1 MKVYF
6 TFGTDEQFPYT
17 NGYIVVDAADRE
29 QALAYYRS
37 RFPDIR
43 EGVVNCAFMY
53 YEGVDDEAIRNLEE
67 GGNRGVGCHEY
78 IDLAVEQNKEA
89 EKAHLAQAREKYLA
103 FLKEEIAEYCNKNGC
118 YKLYYDYRDELSPDD
133 VLQAYRCSID
143 KNYPDGI
150 PFSCFLEE
158 KLYELN
164 TDGDSYFI
172 DEVEKDINSN
182 EDEDVRFAYENSE
195 NGIYEDLTEAGY
207 GGIDVNLADLLSNT
221 RLKVNVMFGTPSERD
236 FDMGAVVHSYGSYD
250 FPDLDN
256 IIANKEYGFDYT
268 DNMLTYLIHQQG
280 HSVKEVYDCLFDN
293 PRGYSSG
300 DSNTFVKSV
309 VNEITNNPSEA
320 MSELTCLVELSG
332 QYIVD
337 FFDALSNEDNNKHLV
352 FDKSVEIGLFNEWS
366 GGGSLLE
373 VQLDKPFVVPVSYV
387 RDIQIEGA
395 GQGTYQIE
403 QLVREKWKAQEEHN
417 DERVYQLNNKI
428 DYEGKKY
435 NNGYSVDEVYG
446 LVGSCW
452 RDCVSYT
459 DKAPE
464 LYQEDVIKA
473 VGEVNAF
480 VKEREQSEDEVEIV

>member
-6 TFGTDEQFPYT
+6 TFGTDEQFPYQ
-17 NGYIVVDAADRE
+17 NGYIVVEAANRE

-78 IDLAVEQNKEA
+78 IDLAVEQKKEA
-89 EKAHLAQAREKYLA
+89 EKAHLAQAREKYIA

-118 YKLYYDYRDELSPDD
+118 YELYYDYRDELSPND
-133 VLQAYRCSID
+133 VLQAYRCCID
-143 KNYPDGI
+143 ENYDET
-150 PFSCFLEE
+150 PFVHHLENM
-158 KLYELN
+158 LYDLN
-164 TDGDSYFI
+164 IDGDRYFI
-172 DEVEKDINSN
+172 DEIEKDINSN
-182 EDEDVRFAYENSE
+182 EDEDILYAFENSE
-195 NGIYEDLTEAGY
+195 NGIYEDLEEAGY
-207 GGIDVNLADLLSNT
+207 NGVDVNLADLLRNT
-221 RLKVNVMFGTPSERD
+221 RLKVNVMFGTPSERNL
-236 FDMGAVVHSYGSYD
+236 DMGAIIGSYGSDIHYPDYD
-250 FPDLDN
+250 GILVD
-256 IIANKEYGFDYT
+256 KENGYDYT

-280 HSVKEVYDCLFDN
+280 HSVKEVYDCLLDN
-293 PRGYSSG
+293 PRGFSSG

-332 QYIVD
+332 QDIVD

-373 VQLDKPFVVPVSYV
+373 VQLNKPFVVPVSYV

-395 GQGTYQIE
+395 GKGTYQIQ
-403 QLVREKWKAQEEHN
+403 QLVEKKWEAQRNN
-417 DERVYQLNNKI
+417 DSQRVYQLNNQI
-428 DYEGKKY
+428 DYESKKY

-480 VKEREQSEDEVEIV
+480 VKEREQCEDEVEIV

>member
-1 MKVYF
+1 MKVYY
-6 TFGTDEQFPYT
+6 TFGRDRNFPYQ
-17 NGYIVVDAADRE
+17 NGYVCIEAGNAE
-29 QALAYYRS
+29 QANAYFRS
-37 RFPDIR
+37 RFPDKTKGLINCSFIYF
-43 EGVVNCAFMY
+43 EGN
-53 YEGVDDEAIRNLEE
+53 DDEVIKNIVK
-67 GGNRGVGCHEY
+67 NNKCHEQ
-78 IDLAVEQNKEA
+78 IDLGIEQKKEA
-89 EKAHLAQAREKYLA
+89 EKIHLAQAREKYLA
-103 FLKEEIAEYCNKNGC
+103 FLKEKIAEYCNKNAC
-118 YKLYYDYRDELSPDD
+118 YELYYDYRDELSPNN

-143 KNYPDGI
+143 ENYPEVS
-150 PFSCFLEE
+150 FTNFLEE
-158 KLYELN
+158 ELYELN
-164 TDGDSYFI
+164 VDGDIYFI
-172 DEVEKDINSN
+172 NEIEKEINN
-182 EDEDVRFAYENSE
+182 HEDEDVRFAYENSK

-207 GGIDVNLADLLSNT
+207 NGIDVNLADLLSNT
-221 RLKVNVMFGTPSERD
+221 RLKVNIMFGTPSERD
-236 FDMGAVVHSYGSYD
+236 FDMGAIVHSYGSYD

-256 IIANKEYGFDYT
+256 IIANKEYGYDYI

-293 PRGYSSG
+293 PRGFSSG

-332 QYIVD
+332 QDVVD

-395 GQGTYQIE
+395 GKGTYQIE
-403 QLVREKWKAQEEHN
+403 QLVKEKWKAREEHN